1 LGAADYVVKVVRMAA
16 PDMPALHEAQVSQP
30 ITTVRVRITGRVQG
44 VAYRAWT
51 VREASRLSLSGWVR
65 NCRDGSVEA
74 LFSGPEA
81 AVRTMIERCHRGP
94 PAARVSS
101 IREQFESPAAESG
114 FHQLPSA

>member
-1 LGAADYVVKVVRMAA
+1 MAA
-16 PDMPALHEAQVSQP
+16 PDMPVLHEAEVSQP

-51 VREASRLSLSGWVR
+51 VRVASRLSLSGWVR

-81 AVRTMIERCHRGP
+81 AVRTMIEWGHRGP
-94 PAARVSS
+94 
-101 IREQFESPAAESG
+101 QFESTPAESG
-114 FHQLPSA
+114 FHQLPTA